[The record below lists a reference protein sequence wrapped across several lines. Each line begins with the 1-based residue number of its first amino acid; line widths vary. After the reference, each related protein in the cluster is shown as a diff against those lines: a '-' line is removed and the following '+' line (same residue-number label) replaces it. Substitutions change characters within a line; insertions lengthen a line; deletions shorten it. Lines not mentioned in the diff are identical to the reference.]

1 MAQSDIQL
9 TDLKCPNC
17 GSPINLPDGADVIHC
32 NACGSNIH
40 VTRRNVMNQGV
51 SADGTTPVVDKYTH
65 QTIAHVKVCDGWRL
79 LPGQLSYE
87 NPSYTYP
94 MKVHVTLMGPNGA
107 LLMYAPGESFSQ
119 VGSFF
124 QDKLPND
131 PFVTYRDFVAPAAYL
146 DQFANAM
153 FSSRANSIK
162 LVGVAEMPVRGGVD
176 RQVFTQRLQTQL
188 QQECARNSAH
198 GVIAMADGVFFDA
211 PCRVYEIAMKDG
223 SLQRFAIATHIEGRK
238 SHVSAP
244 GMMTSPLGLLGGLL
258 GSAFGGGGFGGMGG
272 NDTPDRSGTGFGQLA
287 STGVLDWGSRHL
299 FMLQAPADSFDEAWA
314 NGYVDLCSSFYLDQS
329 IVQQITDY
337 QQQIIRAKQQETDQA
352 INAMNQQFQA
362 MQAANAARQ
371 AAFDRQ
377 LDSWWANS
385 NADHA
390 QVMSSG
396 SGSGYSA
403 ADKWSEAIRGVNTY
417 MRPDGS
423 EVELSVGSDRGWISQ
438 GGTVI
443 GTSGSFEPG
452 ADWTELDRKR

>member
-1 MAQSDIQL
+1 MM
-9 TDLKCPNC
+9 
-17 GSPINLPDGADVIHC
+17 SP
-32 NACGSNIH
+32 
-40 VTRRNVMNQGV
+40 
-51 SADGTTPVVDKYTH
+51 
-65 QTIAHVKVCDGWRL
+65 
-79 LPGQLSYE
+79 
-87 NPSYTYP
+87 
-94 MKVHVTLMGPNGA
+94 
-107 LLMYAPGESFSQ
+107 F
-119 VGSFF
+119 
-124 QDKLPND
+124 
-131 PFVTYRDFVAPAAYL
+131 
-146 DQFANAM
+146 
-153 FSSRANSIK
+153 
-162 LVGVAEMPVRGGVD
+162 
-176 RQVFTQRLQTQL
+176 
-188 QQECARNSAH
+188 
-198 GVIAMADGVFFDA
+198 
-211 PCRVYEIAMKDG
+211 
-223 SLQRFAIATHIEGRK
+223 
-238 SHVSAP
+238 
-244 GMMTSPLGLLGGLL
+244 GLLGGLL
-258 GSAFGGGGFGGMGG
+258 GSAFGGGGFGGLGG
-272 NDTPDRSGTGFGQLA
+272 SDTPDKSGTGFGQLA

-385 NADHA
+385 NAHHA
-390 QVMSSG
+390 QVMSS
-396 SGSGYSA
+396 SSSSSYSA